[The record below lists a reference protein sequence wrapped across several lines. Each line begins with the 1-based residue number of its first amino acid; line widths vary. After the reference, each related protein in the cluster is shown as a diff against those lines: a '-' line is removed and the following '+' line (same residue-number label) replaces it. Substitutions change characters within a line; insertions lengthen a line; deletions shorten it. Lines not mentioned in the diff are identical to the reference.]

1 MIRKFEQD
9 AIVNQIMEGV
19 SEKADKQIE
28 KAKKSDD
35 YKALVKMTEKLQKL
49 KEQRDDMSK
58 TLAKEELEV
67 NHAISNYNTMSEN
80 GVYCIS
86 GISTYKDNRYELS
99 WTKFEWKVKDKIRDK
114 LAIALLEPNA
124 QTRVKD
130 IIMAIVNE
138 VAK

>member
-86 GISTYKDNRYELS
+86 GISTYNNSYELS

>member
-1 MIRKFEQD
+1 MIRKFEQE

-28 KAKKSDD
+28 KAKKSAD
-35 YKALVKMTEKLQKL
+35 YKAIVKMTDKLQKL
-49 KEQRDDMSK
+49 KEQRDALSR
-58 TLAKEELEV
+58 TLSKEEIKV
-67 NHAISNYNTMSEN
+67 NNAIHDYNAMSEN
-80 GVYCIS
+80 GVYCLR
-86 GISTYKDNRYELS
+86 GLETYVTTYNLDWVKKDWQVR
-99 WTKFEWKVKDKIRDK
+99 DKIRDK

-124 QTRVKD
+124 QTRVKE

>member
-1 MIRKFEQD
+1 MIRKFEQE

-28 KAKKSDD
+28 KAKKSAD
-35 YKALVKMTEKLQKL
+35 YKALVKMTEKLTKL
-49 KEQRDDMSK
+49 KEQRDALSK
-58 TLAKEELEV
+58 ALAKEELEV
-67 NHAISNYNTMSEN
+67 NHAISNYNTMSSN
-80 GVYCIS
+80 GVYCIR
-86 GISTYKDNRYELS
+86 GIATYNDSYDLDWVKKD
-99 WTKFEWKVKDKIRDK
+99 WQVKSQVADK

>member
-1 MIRKFEQD
+1 MIRKFEQE

-28 KAKKSDD
+28 KAKKSAD
-35 YKALVKMTEKLQKL
+35 YKALVKKTDELRKMKRKIDILCQELNLREK
-49 KEQRDDMSK
+49 S
-58 TLAKEELEV
+58 V
-67 NHAISNYNTMSEN
+67 NEDIANYNTMSKN
-80 GVYCIS
+80 GAYNVGSVYS
-86 GISTYKDNRYELS
+86 YDGKYMLNWHKDD
-99 WTKFEWKVKDKIRDK
+99 WGVKRQVSDK

-124 QTRVKD
+124 QARVKE

>member
-1 MIRKFEQD
+1 MIRKFEQE
-9 AIVNQIMEGV
+9 AIVNQIMEGI

-28 KAKKSDD
+28 KAKKSAD
-35 YKALVKMTEKLQKL
+35 YKAIVKMTEKLQKL
-49 KEQRDDMSK
+49 REQRDALSK
-58 TLAKEELEV
+58 ALAKEELEV
-67 NHAISNYNTMSEN
+67 NHAISNYNTMSSN

-86 GISTYKDNRYELS
+86 GLATYKDSYDLD
-99 WTKFEWKVKDKIRDK
+99 WIKKDWQVKSQVADK

-124 QTRVKD
+124 QTRVKE

>member
-28 KAKKSDD
+28 KAKKSAD
-35 YKALVKMTEKLQKL
+35 YKAIVKITDKLQKL
-49 KEQRDDMSK
+49 KEQRDALSR
-58 TLAKEELEV
+58 TLSKEEIKV
-67 NHAISNYNTMSEN
+67 NNAIHDYNAMSEN
-80 GVYCIS
+80 GVYCLR
-86 GISTYKDNRYELS
+86 GLETYVTTYNLDWVKKDWQVR
-99 WTKFEWKVKDKIRDK
+99 DKIRDK

>member
-1 MIRKFEQD
+1 MIRKFEQE

-19 SEKADKQIE
+19 SEKADNQIE
-28 KAKKSDD
+28 KAKKSSD
-35 YKALVKMTEKLQKL
+35 YKSLVKLTDKLQKL
-49 KEQRDDMSK
+49 KEQRDALSK
-58 TLAKEELEV
+58 ALNKEELEV
-67 NHAISNYNTMSEN
+67 NQAIHDYNIMSSN
-80 GVYCIS
+80 GVYCLKS
-86 GISTYKDNRYELS
+86 LETYGNDYNLS
-99 WTKFEWKVKDKIRDK
+99 WVKKDWQIKSQISDK